1 MLNMLKLNAYDR
13 KILGILLLNSR
24 EQISKISKK
33 VRLRRENVNY
43 RINRMVRL
51 GLINSFNTI
60 FSDKALGLT
69 RYSFFVQLTNLKED
83 TEKDIFAYFNDSDYI
98 TWSGTAAGKW
108 SLITD
113 IVLPNTTELSEAIKE
128 FLIKFGGFIEEYTV
142 LKIEDGEYLDY
153 KLLGL
158 LKLNKTLENRR
169 IELDE
174 KDKKILS
181 ILNEDSKTNCVE
193 ISNKIK
199 LTPNGVNNRIKTLE
213 KQEVI
218 QRYTISLN
226 YKMLGYEWYGIQLK
240 LNKYDR
246 ESEKKLKSYL
256 IHHKSVIVFY
266 QYIGGAWDYDLG
278 LILRN
283 STELRDFIHEFRK
296 EFPNIKIHDAFL
308 VLDETSNYKMP
319 KGVFK

>member
-1 MLNMLKLNAYDR
+1 MLKLDAYDK
-13 KILGILLLNSR
+13 KILNILLVNSR

-43 RINRMVRL
+43 RLTRMIKL
-51 GLINSFNTI
+51 GLIKGFNTI
-60 FSDKALGLT
+60 FNDKALGLL
-69 RYSFFVQLTNLKED
+69 RYSFFLQLTNLKEN
-83 TEKDIFAYFNDSDYI
+83 TEKEIFEYFKNSEYI
-98 TWSGTAAGKW
+98 TWAGTAAGKW

-113 IVLPNTTELSEAIKE
+113 IVLPNTAELNETIKE
-128 FLIKFGGFIEEYTV
+128 FLIKFGDFIEEYTI
-142 LKIEDGEYLDY
+142 LKVEDGEYFDY

-158 LKLNKTLENRR
+158 PKINKTFENKR

-193 ISNKIK
+193 ISSKIG
-199 LTPNGVNNRIKTLE
+199 LTPNGINNRIKNLE
-213 KQEVI
+213 KQKII

-240 LNKYDR
+240 INKYDR
-246 ESEKKLKSYL
+246 ESEKKIKLYL
-256 IHHKSVIVFY
+256 VYHKSIIVFY

-278 LILRN
+278 VILRN

-308 VLDETSNYKMP
+308 VLDEASNYKMP

>member
-1 MLNMLKLNAYDR
+1 MLKLNACDQ

-43 RINRMVRL
+43 RINRLVRL
-51 GLINSFNTI
+51 GLINDFNTI

-83 TEKDIFAYFNDSDYI
+83 TEKDIFAYFKDSDYI

-113 IVLPNTTELSEAIKE
+113 IVLPNSVELNEAIKE
-128 FLIKFGGFIEEYTV
+128 FLIKFGDFIDEYTI

-153 KLLGL
+153 KLLEL
-158 LKLNKTLENRR
+158 PKPTKSFENKR

-181 ILNEDSKTNCVE
+181 ILNEDSKSNCVE
-193 ISNKIK
+193 ISSKIK
-199 LTPNGVNNRIKTLE
+199 LTPNGINNRIKSLE
-213 KQEVI
+213 KQRVI

-240 LNKYDR
+240 LAKYDR
-246 ESEKKLKSYL
+246 DTEKKLKLYL
-256 IHHKSVIVFY
+256 IHHKSIIVFY
-266 QYIGGAWDYDLG
+266 QYIGGSWDYDLG
-278 LILRN
+278 LIVRN
-283 STELRDFIHEFRK
+283 SAELRDFIHGFRK
-296 EFPNIKIHDAFL
+296 EFSNIKIYDVFL
-308 VLDETSNYKMP
+308 VLDETSNYKLP